1 MSSAAGSPGEAT
13 RGRANG
19 HLALAAVQICFAS
32 FPIAAKIVFRDGAF
46 TPFSLSVWRIAFG
59 AASLLGAALLVHGR
73 KAIPKGRDLPFLLLC
88 SFLGVTANMALYLE
102 GLSRSTATNAGLM
115 MCLIPVFTFVVAAVA
130 RHETFRASRAL
141 GVLVALAGASMLQFT
156 GGTEL
161 GPEMS
166 REHAIGN
173 LLMVMNTF
181 SYAVY
186 LVISRPLLARYPS
199 LVVIAWVFV
208 LAVPF
213 APFLARGQRL
223 VPDAGAGTW
232 WSLAFILVFCTSV
245 PYLLNAF
252 ALARL
257 RASTTAI
264 YVYAQPLITGLSSRW
279 VLGERAT
286 RGTLVSAACVFLGI
300 WLVARGRERPA
311 AAPAEA

>member
-1 MSSAAGSPGEAT
+1 MTSGDGTSRAQAGKAG
-13 RGRANG
+13 G
-19 HLALAAVQICFAS
+19 HVALGVVQICFAS
-32 FPIAAKIVFRDGAF
+32 FPIVGKIVFKGGAF
-46 TPFSLSVWRIAFG
+46 TPFSLSAWRIGFG
-59 AASLLGAALLVHGR
+59 AASLLAAAFLFHGR
-73 KAIPKGRDLPFLLLC
+73 AAIPKLRDLPMLALC

-115 MCLIPVFTFVVAAVA
+115 MCLIPVFTFVVAAAA
-130 RHETFRASRAL
+130 RYERFHATRAL
-141 GVLVALAGASMLQFT
+141 GVLVALAGAAMLQFA
-156 GGTEL
+156 GGPDL
-161 GPEMS
+161 GPE
-166 REHAIGN
+166 HALGN

-199 LVVIAWVFV
+199 TVMIAWVFV

-213 APFLARGQRL
+213 APFLARGEHL
-223 VPDAGAGTW
+223 VPDAPAATW
-232 WSLAFILVFCTSV
+232 WGLAFILVFCTSV

-257 RASTTAI
+257 RSSTTAI
-264 YVYAQPLITGLSSRW
+264 YVYSQPLITGIGSRF

-286 RGTLVSAACVFLGI
+286 RGTLLSAACVFAGI

-311 AAPAEA
+311 TAPAEA

>member
-1 MSSAAGSPGEAT
+1 MTSEAGSSRT
-13 RGRANG
+13 SG
-19 HLALAAVQICFAS
+19 HVALGVVQICFAS
-32 FPIAAKIVFRDGAF
+32 FPIAGKLVFRDGAF
-46 TPFSLSVWRIAFG
+46 TPFSLSAWRIGFG
-59 AASLLGAALLVHGR
+59 AASLLVAALSVHGR
-73 KAIPKGRDLPFLLLC
+73 AAIPKARDLPMLALC

-115 MCLIPVFTFVVAAVA
+115 MCLIPVFTFVVAAA
-130 RHETFRASRAL
+130 FRYERFHASRAL
-141 GVLVALAGASMLQFT
+141 GVLVALAGAAMLQCA
-156 GGTEL
+156 GGPEL
-161 GPEMS
+161 GPE
-166 REHAIGN
+166 HALGN

-186 LVISRPLLARYPS
+186 LVISRPLLSRYPS
-199 LVVIAWVFV
+199 MVLIAWVFV

-213 APFLARGQRL
+213 APFLARGERL
-223 VPDAGAGTW
+223 VPDAPAATW
-232 WSLAFILVFCTSV
+232 WGLAFILVFCTSV

-257 RASTTAI
+257 RASTTAT
-264 YVYAQPLITGLSSRW
+264 YVYAQPLITGIGGRI

-286 RGTLVSAACVFLGI
+286 GGTFLSAACVFLGI

>member
-1 MSSAAGSPGEAT
+1 MATLAEGS
-13 RGRANG
+13 RRANG
-19 HLALAAVQICFAS
+19 HLALAAVQVLFAS

-59 AASLLGAALLVHGR
+59 AASLLGAAFLVHGR
-73 KAIPKGRDLPFLLLC
+73 AALPRMRDLPMLLLC

-115 MCLIPVFTFVVAAVA
+115 MCLIPVFTFVVAAAA
-130 RHETFRASRAL
+130 RQESFRASRAL
-141 GVLVALAGASMLQFT
+141 GVLVALAGASLLHFS
-156 GGTEL
+156 GGPEL
-161 GPEMS
+161 G
-166 REHAIGN
+166 REHALGN
-173 LLMVMNTF
+173 LLMVLNTF

-186 LVISRPLLARYPS
+186 LVVSRPILGRYPS

-213 APFLARGQRL
+213 APFLARGEQL
-223 VPDAGAGTW
+223 VPETDAGTW
-232 WSLAFILVFCTSV
+232 WALAFILVFCTSM

-279 VLGERAT
+279 ILGERAT
-286 RGTLVSAACVFLGI
+286 RGTLLSAILVFVGI
-300 WLVARGRERPA
+300 WLVARGKERPA
-311 AAPAEA
+311 PAAAEA

>member
-1 MSSAAGSPGEAT
+1 
-13 RGRANG
+13 
-19 HLALAAVQICFAS
+19 VQVCFAS
-32 FPIAAKIVFRDGAF
+32 FPIAAKIAFKGGAF
-46 TPFSLSVWRIAFG
+46 TPFSLSVWRIGFG
-59 AASLLGAALLVHGR
+59 AASLLGAAFLVHGR
-73 KAIPKGRDLPFLLLC
+73 RAIPARRDLLFLLLC

-115 MCLIPVFTFVVAAVA
+115 MCLIPVFTFVVAAAA

-141 GVLVALAGASMLQFT
+141 GVLVALAGAAMLQLS
-156 GGTEL
+156 GDPEL
-161 GPEMS
+161 GA
-166 REHAIGN
+166 EHALGN

-223 VPDAGAGTW
+223 VPDAEAGTW

-264 YVYAQPLITGLSSRW
+264 YVYAQPLITGLASRF

-286 RGTLVSAACVFLGI
+286 RGTLVSAVCVFLGI

-311 AAPAEA
+311 AAPAKA